1 MPPVS
6 QTGLLGEE
14 PQEFS
19 RLLPG
24 VGSFECEVIGGG
36 FLVFWKLSLTNR
48 CVGETFSSILV
59 WDVSSLQWGK
69 SSGR

>member
-1 MPPVS
+1 MPTVS

-14 PQEFS
+14 PQEFL

-36 FLVFWKLSLTNR
+36 FLVFWKLSMTNR
-48 CVGETFSSILV
+48 CVLIHPCLGRVFSSV
-59 WDVSSLQWGK
+59 G
-69 SSGR
+69 